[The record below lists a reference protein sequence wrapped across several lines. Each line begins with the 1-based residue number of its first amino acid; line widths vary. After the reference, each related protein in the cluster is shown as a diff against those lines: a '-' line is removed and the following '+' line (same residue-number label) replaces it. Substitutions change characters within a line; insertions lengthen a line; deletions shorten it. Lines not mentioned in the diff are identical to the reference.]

1 MAVFDKDK
9 WLNLASSTEELDRI
23 EALNMAKTSPELL
36 QNELLYWFACN
47 VHFAERSEL
56 YQLLDEKHQ
65 KQALDLI
72 DDQGA
77 FTAFDRTQTLDLFLR
92 AEDIEMQRAIV
103 QLERWFMK
111 PTEIK
116 NPLVLEYKNQK
127 SCDLEKAHFEVNR
140 LFMEEPGQ
148 AADEEIGGGRAS
160 DDVDYQ
166 K

>member
-9 WLNLASSTEELDRI
+9 WLSLASSVEELDQV

-47 VHFAERSEL
+47 VNFAERSEL
-56 YQLLDEKHQ
+56 YQLLDEEYQ
-65 KQALDLI
+65 KQALELI
-72 DDQGA
+72 GDQGK
-77 FTAFDRTQTLDLFLR
+77 FTTFDRAETLDLFLR

-111 PTEIK
+111 PTDIK

-127 SCDLEKAHFEVNR
+127 SCDLGKANTEVNR
-140 LFMEEPGQ
+140 LFMKEPGQ
-148 AADEEIGGGRAS
+148 AADEEIGGGRVS
-160 DDVDYQ
+160 DDVDFY